1 LVHTS
6 QFTASGCGFASV
18 DWRGVHGGGAPLPP
32 GLPAPWALGRCSLD
46 SPAPAGASS
55 ALRGAQSPAGLQA
68 CALCTQQGARRW
80 PLPLP
85 LRRSGTAPLPQA
97 LRICTREHQIDERG
111 RPAARHQQAAAA
123 AAGRAQVGASGLG
136 RVRWEWG
143 EWEAGPLGEGGLQIL
158 GHARVRWPPVGE
170 GNWTA
175 EFFLPKTEMSS

>member
-32 GLPAPWALGRCSLD
+32 GLPAPWALGRCPLD

-85 LRRSGTAPLPQA
+85 LRHSGTAPLPQA

-111 RPAARHQQAAAA
+111 RPAARHHQAA
-123 AAGRAQVGASGLG
+123 AAGRAQIGASGLG
-136 RVRWEWG
+136 RVRR
-143 EWEAGPLGEGGLQIL
+143 EWEAGPLGEGVITDFG
-158 GHARVRWPPVGE
+158 PC
-170 GNWTA
+170 
-175 EFFLPKTEMSS
+175 